1 MPKKKSLLPGKAHC
15 IYLPH
20 EIERKLS
27 RYLHKNKTTLSA
39 VIQEALDKVLNE
51 GNSNAQTNT

>member
-1 MPKKKSLLPGKAHC
+1 MPKKKNLLPGKAHC

-27 RYLHKNKTTLSA
+27 RYLNKNKTTLSA
-39 VIQEALDKVLNE
+39 VIQEALTKILNE
-51 GNSNAQTNT
+51 GNPNVQST